1 LGNNKKKLI
10 WIILGILIFANFI
23 SWIIV
28 FDLDRVQF
36 LEITFFDVGQGDSIF
51 IELPNKNQIL
61 IDGGPSVVILEKL
74 AGEMPFYDRTIEMVI
89 LTHPEADHLFGLLEV
104 LKSYKIENILWTG
117 VVRKTAKWKEW
128 HNLIEKEGSNTKI
141 ARAGQ
146 RIILQRK
153 PLIYLDIL
161 NPLENLD
168 GKEFEDSNDSSIV
181 AKLVFEKDSF
191 LFTGDITEKAEK
203 KIISSGAFLDS
214 DVLKIAHHGSK
225 TSTSQEFL
233 ERVLPEIA
241 VIQVGKDNSYG
252 HPSPE
257 VLAKIEEFDIQ
268 CLRTDK
274 NGDIKIF
281 SDGEK
286 IIY

>member
-1 LGNNKKKLI
+1 
-10 WIILGILIFANFI
+10 LIFANFI
-23 SWIIV
+23 SWIIA

-117 VVRKTAKWKEW
+117 VVRKTAEWKEW